1 MPQYIGHDF
10 IHIAVDDEGCI
21 VILCSVK
28 EGEREGREG
37 RRGKR
42 GRGGEGREGRS
53 GGRGGEEGWEVLRIE
68 SMQRSV
74 QLLAEHCSTWVW
86 HVLTIL
92 LEAPL
97 QAHQFSALQV
107 AEDYLSPILL
117 R

>member
-1 MPQYIGHDF
+1 MRDASSSYVVLRRG
-10 IHIAVDDEGCI
+10 
-21 VILCSVK
+21 
-28 EGEREGREG
+28 RGREG
-37 RRGKR
+37 RGGEEGGEGGEERGE
-42 GRGGEGREGRS
+42 RGGEE
-53 GGRGGEEGWEVLRIE
+53 GGEEGWEVLRIE

-74 QLLAEHCSTWVW
+74 QLLAEHCSAWAW

-92 LEAPL
+92 PEAPS